1 LGLLLGLTTAV
12 AYGTADFLAR
22 FSTRKVGVGGSL
34 LGALFAGSCAL
45 TLWLLLSG
53 RAWAPLF
60 AALPWLVLSG
70 VLSYA
75 MLGLLYAAL
84 QRGPIS
90 IASPV
95 VAVHPALVVLLLFAA
110 GSRPTLR
117 EWLGLAVTTIGG
129 LVLASQV
136 DPVGAAQGLP
146 RGYARVTGA
155 LAAACALTLSFQILS
170 VQHGAMLVGPVAAAW
185 GSRTFALVTALLA
198 WPWARGVRPGAI
210 SAWALTALQG
220 LLDVT
225 AVLALAAGSDG
236 ATRTIVPVIGS
247 AFSAVTVVLAR
258 FILNETMTRRQWGA
272 IGVVLSG
279 VVLLGMG

>member
-1 LGLLLGLTTAV
+1 MGLLLGLTTAL
-12 AYGTADFLAR
+12 AYGIADFLAR

-34 LGALFAGSCAL
+34 LGALLAGSGVL
-45 TLWLLLSG
+45 TLWLLVTG
-53 RAWAPLF
+53 HPWAPLLP
-60 AALPWLVLSG
+60 ALPWLVLSG

-110 GSRPTLR
+110 GSRPSLR
-117 EWLGLAVTTIGG
+117 EWIGLFVTTAGGLA
-129 LVLASQV
+129 LASQI

-146 RGYARVTGA
+146 RGYARITGA
-155 LAAACALTLSFQILS
+155 LAGACALTLSFQILC
-170 VQHGAMLVGPVAAAW
+170 VQHSATLVGPVAAAW
-185 GSRTFALVTALLA
+185 GSRTFAFLAALLA
-198 WPWARGVRPGAI
+198 SPLARGVRLGTA
-210 SAWALTALQG
+210 SAWGITALQG
-220 LLDVT
+220 LLDVA

-236 ATRTIVPVIGS
+236 AARTIVPVVGS

-258 FILNETMTRRQWGA
+258 FILNETMTSRQWGA
-272 IGVVLSG
+272 IGIVLAGVVVLGSG
-279 VVLLGMG
+279 

>member
-1 LGLLLGLTTAV
+1 MGLLLGLTTAL

-34 LGALFAGSCAL
+34 FGALLAGSCAL
-45 TLWLLLSG
+45 TLWLLLTG
-53 RAWAPLF
+53 HAWAPL
-60 AALPWLVLSG
+60 AGALPWLVLSG
-70 VLSYA
+70 VLSYG

-95 VAVHPALVVLLLFAA
+95 VAVHPALVVVLLFAA
-110 GSRPTLR
+110 GSRPSLR
-117 EWLGLAVTTIGG
+117 EWAGLFVTTAGG
-129 LVLASQV
+129 LILASQV
-136 DPVGAAQGLP
+136 EPVGVAQGLP

-155 LAAACALTLSFQILS
+155 LAAACALTLSFQILC
-170 VQHGAMLVGPVAAAW
+170 VQHSATLVGPVVAAW
-185 GSRTFALVTALLA
+185 GSRTFALIAALLA
-198 WPWARGVRPGAI
+198 WPWARGVRRATV
-210 SAWALTALQG
+210 SAWGLTALQG

-225 AVLALAAGSDG
+225 AVLALAAGSEG
-236 ATRTIVPVIGS
+236 SARTIVPVVGS
-247 AFSAVTVVLAR
+247 GFSAVTVVLAR

-272 IGVVLSG
+272 ISIVLTG